1 MLDPIGREGV
11 LLGIEGG
18 SGFPSSDGKPAPP
31 FSREQLEYYKPNQF
45 GFSVVR
51 RSKAHCISALD
62 SALAGF
68 IPRMLPEDL
77 PALREA
83 MMANNE
89 TVMKEMTR
97 RGTPPKTSTAAT

>member
-1 MLDPIGREGV
+1 MEVYKRETKELINRF
-11 LLGIEGG
+11 LLGRL
-18 SGFPSSDGKPAPP
+18 SFPD
-31 FSREQLEYYKPNQF
+31 
-45 GFSVVR
+45 
-51 RSKAHCISALD
+51 CISALD